1 MYTYYI
7 YYLFLSFSSAV
18 LEQVLK
24 KQNFSELTINFMGKK
39 IVQLRKLFIAVNSGY
54 SIIQRLGTA
63 QIIKLDDDVGLNVL
77 RCQGQ

>member
-7 YYLFLSFSSAV
+7 YYLFLFFSSAV

-39 IVQLRKLFIAVNSGY
+39 IVQLRKLFIAVNSSY

-63 QIIKLDDDVGLNVL
+63 QIIKLDDDDVL